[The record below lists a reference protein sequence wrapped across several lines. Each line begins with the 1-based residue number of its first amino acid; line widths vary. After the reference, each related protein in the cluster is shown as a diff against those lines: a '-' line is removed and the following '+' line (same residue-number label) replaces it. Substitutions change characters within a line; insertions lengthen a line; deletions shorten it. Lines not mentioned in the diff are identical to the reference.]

1 MTGNEFIKRIR
12 ALGRERGVTVLLD
25 TKRGKGSHQV
35 LLMGA
40 ARTVVRNPKDGLR
53 TGTLHAMCAQLGLRI
68 TDL

>member
-35 LLMGA
+35 LFMGA
-40 ARTVVRNPKDGLR
+40 ARTVVRNPKDELR